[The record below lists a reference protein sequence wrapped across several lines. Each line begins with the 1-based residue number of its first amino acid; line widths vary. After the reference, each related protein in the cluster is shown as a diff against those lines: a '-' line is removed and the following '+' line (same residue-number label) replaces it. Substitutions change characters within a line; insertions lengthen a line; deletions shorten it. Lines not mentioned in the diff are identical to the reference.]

1 MKNKAIFLDRD
12 GIINVRL
19 IDEYV
24 KNIDEFVFENLIFDI
39 LKFLKEKEY
48 LLILITNQ
56 QGVGKNLMSLDELTK
71 IHKYMQEMFFI
82 NSGFELDDIFFCTD
96 LKNSGSLRRK
106 PAPGMILE
114 AIEKWN
120 INPSESYMIGD
131 SISDVIAGK
140 KAGTKTILLG
150 KFDITKEIKDYTDII
165 VQDHSELLKIIQ
177 LI

>member
-12 GIINVRL
+12 GIVNVRL
-19 IDEYV
+19 VNEYV
-24 KNIDEFVFENLIFDI
+24 KTIEEFDFENNIFDI
-39 LKFLKEKEY
+39 LKVLKEKGY

-56 QGVGKNLMSLDELTK
+56 QGVGKKLMNLNDLMK
-71 IHKYMQEMFFI
+71 IHRYMQSKILE
-82 NSGFELDDIFFCTD
+82 NCAFELDDIFFCTD
-96 LKNSGSLRRK
+96 LKNSGSFRRK

-120 INPSESYMIGD
+120 INPIESYMIGD

-150 KFDITKEIKDYTDII
+150 KFEITEEIKINTDIF